1 MLNNR
6 VDFIGDLYVLLSIS
20 FFKNSFFLQRS
31 FLIKTLQV
39 EVVAGL
45 EDLGGET
52 GSSLMSELSFFGNLD
67 DRSSLS
73 WRWCCCCCCCCCAV
87 NLAFKNS
94 SSSLLE
100 RLRNMFE
107 DEDEMG
113 CCMTSRG
120 WCTLTT
126 SRECCKCDVVT
137 TDDGDLSI
145 ADPAIAKA
153 GFCTAMIWPSRD
165 ETT

>member
-20 FFKNSFFLQRS
+20 IFKNSFFLQRS

-73 WRWCCCCCCCCCAV
+73 
-87 NLAFKNS
+87 
-94 SSSLLE
+94 
-100 RLRNMFE
+100 
-107 DEDEMG
+107 
-113 CCMTSRG
+113 
-120 WCTLTT
+120 
-126 SRECCKCDVVT
+126 
-137 TDDGDLSI
+137 
-145 ADPAIAKA
+145 
-153 GFCTAMIWPSRD
+153 
-165 ETT
+165 

>member
-20 FFKNSFFLQRS
+20 IFKNSFFLQRS

-126 SRECCKCDVVT
+126 SRL
-137 TDDGDLSI
+137 LSN
-145 ADPAIAKA
+145 
-153 GFCTAMIWPSRD
+153 GGQYRHTARNPSR
-165 ETT
+165 TPLTHLHSRSQMQGFTL

>member
-52 GSSLMSELSFFGNLD
+52 GSSLMSELTLMLVLLLLLLCRQPRVQKLVLVSPREVEKQVWGRDGLLHDVTRMMYTNNVTGMLQVWCRHNGWWRSQHCWSSHRQSGILHGND
-67 DRSSLS
+67 
-73 WRWCCCCCCCCCAV
+73 
-87 NLAFKNS
+87 LAFS
-94 SSSLLE
+94 
-100 RLRNMFE
+100 
-107 DEDEMG
+107 
-113 CCMTSRG
+113 G
-120 WCTLTT
+120 WNNLNIFLT
-126 SRECCKCDVVT
+126 
-137 TDDGDLSI
+137 I
-145 ADPAIAKA
+145 YN
-153 GFCTAMIWPSRD
+153 
-165 ETT
+165 